1 MIEVRPFDPNS
12 ATPAEWAAVHVF
24 RRARN
29 EEDTPDEPVPED
41 AEFERQTRHRW
52 PLHENRRWHAWAGDE
67 IAGVIGW
74 SFRREATADYD
85 DYAAYL
91 YGWCGVRTHRRR
103 QGIATDLL
111 RPLRNFMRER
121 NKFVAT
127 FETSLPDGHRF
138 LTAIG
143 GAMKHEQIE
152 SRAPATNVDWAML
165 ARWRDAAIPKGA
177 QLRWEIHAD
186 RVPRKR
192 IESLIPQFEALNA
205 DLPLG
210 ELDVPPIRSE
220 LPAWLA
226 WYEELDRHGGD
237 HTLIMLVEGDA
248 IAAVCESAWDA
259 RYPDRVYQMLTAVAR
274 PWRGR
279 GLAKGVKAA
288 MMRLIHDRHPDI
300 RFIATSNANV
310 NAPMLSINK
319 RLGFAEHRRTA
330 SYQIGPDAISDYL
343 TRRVASVRFKQP
355 RGS

>member
-41 AEFERQTRHRW
+41 GEFERQTRHRW
-52 PLHENRRWHAWAGDE
+52 PLYENRRWYAWAGDE
-67 IAGVIGW
+67 IAGTIGAN
-74 SFRREATADYD
+74 FRREGTADYD

-91 YGWCGVRTHRRR
+91 YGWCGVSTHRRR

-111 RPLRNFMRER
+111 RPLRNFMHER
-121 NKFVAT
+121 NKSVAT
-127 FETSLPDGHRF
+127 FETSLPDGHAF

-143 GAMKHEQIE
+143 GALKHEQIE
-152 SRAPATNVDWAML
+152 SRAPAANVDWAML
-165 ARWRDAAIPKGA
+165 ARCRDAAIPKDA
-177 QLRWEIHAD
+177 QLHWEVHAD

-192 IESLIPQFEALNA
+192 IESLIPQFEALNT

-220 LPAWLA
+220 LSAWLA

-237 HTLIMLVEGDA
+237 HTLIMLVEGDE
-248 IAAVCESAWDA
+248 IAAVCELAWDA

-288 MMRLIHDRHPDI
+288 MMQLIHDRHPDI

-310 NAPMLSINK
+310 NAPILSINK

-343 TRRVASVRFKQP
+343 TRRAASVQFKQP